1 MKSITSFIIPLLLL
15 SACASKGPTHLS
27 LNPSPAGV
35 SEQTQAVIPIMV
47 ETIDVRKTPTV
58 ALFHKEGEQS
68 RAVSLG
74 EPIAK
79 QLNLI
84 FRQGLTQAGYQVDP
98 AASHSVQFQVA
109 HVLIE
114 VTDTT
119 FGYDTKS
126 RVTITLLAKNAL
138 QTLTK
143 VYNVRGTNEGAFSPD
158 FATLELE
165 LNKLINELTAQILND
180 AELYKFLQK

>member
-1 MKSITSFIIPLLLL
+1 M
-15 SACASKGPTHLS
+15 S
-27 LNPSPAGV
+27 LNPSNVAV
-35 SEQTQAVIPIMV
+35 SEHTDAVTPLLI

-58 ALFHKEGEQS
+58 ALFHEKGKPS
-68 RAVSLG
+68 RAVALG

-79 QLNLI
+79 QLNLV
-84 FRQGLTQAGYQVDP
+84 FRQGMTKAGYQIDP

-109 HVLIE
+109 HLLTE

-126 RVTITLLAKNAL
+126 RFTITVLAKNTQ

-165 LNKLINELTAQILND
+165 LNKLINELITQVLND
-180 AELYKFLQK
+180 PELHQFLQK